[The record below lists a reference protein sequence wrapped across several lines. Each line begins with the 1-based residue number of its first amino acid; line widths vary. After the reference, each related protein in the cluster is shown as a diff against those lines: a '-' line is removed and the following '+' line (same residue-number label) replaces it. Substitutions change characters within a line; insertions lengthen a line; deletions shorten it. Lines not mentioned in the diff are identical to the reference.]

1 MSKGPAVTRQVAR
14 WAEVPR
20 VPALC
25 AIYGGETER
34 AWVAYVGI
42 AGNLYNRLVQH
53 FVRRDSSVVTGTS
66 AVGINVE
73 HVRYVQWWEGDL
85 LVDDNA
91 RHAAE
96 LIAFEVLDP
105 ALRSRG
111 APRREALELR
121 VDPTFR
127 RSVEQLLGAA
137 PAGRLVLPRL
147 TDLASRVADLELRL
161 ARVEELLGDASGT
174 TQEPGVSGSRRS

>member
-1 MSKGPAVTRQVAR
+1 MTRQVTR
-14 WAEVPR
+14 WMEVPR
-20 VPALC
+20 TPALY
-25 AIYGGETER
+25 AMFGGETGR
-34 AWVAYVGI
+34 TWVAYVGI
-42 AGNLYNRLVQH
+42 AGNLNSRLIQH

-73 HVRYVQWWEGDL
+73 HVRHVEWWESDL

-111 APRREALELR
+111 APRKEALALCA
-121 VDPTFR
+121 DADFR
-127 RSVEQLLGAA
+127 SNVEGLLKAA
-137 PAGRLVLPRL
+137 PTGRLMLPRL
-147 TDLASRVADLELRL
+147 TDLATTIAELEARLQRVEKLLEL
-161 ARVEELLGDASGT
+161 
-174 TQEPGVSGSRRS
+174 TQDG